1 MAIRGALGAS
11 RSRIVRQLL
20 TESVLLALG
29 GALIGLLLAQAGLD
43 VLRTVSLKQIHFSVP
58 FFAEIEV
65 DGGVLLFTVG
75 LAVVTGLLFGI
86 VPAWHATRTNL
97 AESLKESGRSIG
109 GTRRHHRILGGLVV
123 SQIGL
128 SVVLLVAAAL
138 LVQSLFQLTRVSP
151 GFNTVRLLTLE
162 TELSSRRYTNQTQR
176 LQFYDQVLER
186 VRALPNVRSADVVNL
201 LPLTGL
207 SSDWSFDIEG
217 AEPLPPGRM
226 RLAEYRVISPD
237 YFSTMGIPVKQGRAF
252 EPTDLG
258 HGRKVAVVNETLV
271 KRYLT
276 HMNPLGRRLNFDGET
291 NWIEVV
297 GVVGDVKHFTLKE
310 EARPMI
316 YQPIAQDCW
325 HRMSVVAR
333 TAGEP
338 LAVARAV
345 QEAVW
350 QVAPDQPVA
359 RVRPMEVWL
368 AESVSVERFSAWL
381 LLSIASIGLLLAAIG
396 LYGVLSYVMGQR
408 THEIGVR
415 MALGAQV
422 ADVLGLVMR
431 QGIKLAAIG
440 LVAGFL
446 AALAVGRAIHGL
458 LYQMSVTDPLTY
470 VLVLVVL
477 ALTALLA
484 CWFPARRAAKVDPME
499 ALRYE

>member
-1 MAIRGALGAS
+1 
-11 RSRIVRQLL
+11 
-20 TESVLLALG
+20 
-29 GALIGLLLAQAGLD
+29 
-43 VLRTVSLKQIHFSVP
+43 
-58 FFAEIEV
+58 
-65 DGGVLLFTVG
+65 VLLFTVG

>member
-1 MAIRGALGAS
+1 
-11 RSRIVRQLL
+11 
-20 TESVLLALG
+20 
-29 GALIGLLLAQAGLD
+29 
-43 VLRTVSLKQIHFSVP
+43 
-58 FFAEIEV
+58 
-65 DGGVLLFTVG
+65 
-75 LAVVTGLLFGI
+75 
-86 VPAWHATRTNL
+86 
-97 AESLKESGRSIG
+97 
-109 GTRRHHRILGGLVV
+109 
-123 SQIGL
+123 
-128 SVVLLVAAAL
+128 
-138 LVQSLFQLTRVSP
+138 
-151 GFNTVRLLTLE
+151 
-162 TELSSRRYTNQTQR
+162 
-176 LQFYDQVLER
+176 
-186 VRALPNVRSADVVNL
+186 
-201 LPLTGL
+201 
-207 SSDWSFDIEG
+207 
-217 AEPLPPGRM
+217 
-226 RLAEYRVISPD
+226 
-237 YFSTMGIPVKQGRAF
+237 
-252 EPTDLG
+252 
-258 HGRKVAVVNETLV
+258 
-271 KRYLT
+271 
-276 HMNPLGRRLNFDGET
+276 MNPLGRRLNFDGET

-338 LAVARAV
+338 LAVAHAV